1 MAKNTKTDRGVSRRR
16 FLRDGATVGVGA
28 TALAGI
34 STHEATLEAQRP
46 ARWDKAAD
54 VVVIGAGAS
63 GLCAAIIARDQG
75 ASVLVVEQNNDI
87 GGHAMV
93 SGGRVPLGGGHSLQ
107 KKYGVSDSA
116 EQVYRDHT
124 GPKNLAF
131 RYSDRDLV
139 RVWADENVP
148 TMEFLLQN
156 GVKFYDRE
164 PEIVNGGTVPRLFRT
179 EVFSEDL
186 KETIAGNPGS
196 GLVRPL
202 EKSAKAKGVEFLLGH
217 TLTRIVRET
226 PSSGQVHGITATSQG
241 KTVNIQARK
250 GVIIA
255 TGGHTS
261 NVEFRRIFDPRLTE
275 EYQVAGEP
283 WTKQP
288 ADGELLAMAIGASL
302 WATGNQTGEHGSPIT
317 KTRHIGCRYGYINL
331 QWPAGSPMFS
341 LAGAT
346 GLTVN
351 NFQDLILVNQVGQ
364 RFWNEMD
371 NSFAFLT
378 ACLSRHGNGGAG
390 GRTENGGGPI
400 WAIFDADAVSREKWD
415 PKPPNV
421 DPRGWFFTA
430 DTLAELAGKIAN
442 PYQHQPVPGRAL
454 EETVARY
461 NAFVDGGKDADFG
474 KPTPMF
480 KLQKPPFYAAWSTP
494 ILHDTLTGLRINSKC
509 QVIDLR
515 GQAIP
520 RLYAAGESAGGFALH
535 GLPRVTVFGRIAG
548 REAARATT

>member
-1 MAKNTKTDRGVSRRR
+1 VAKNPKTDRGVSRRR
-16 FLRDGATVGVGA
+16 FLKDGATVGVGA

-34 STHEATLEAQRP
+34 STHEATVDAQRP
-46 ARWDKAAD
+46 ARWDRTAD

-63 GLCAAIIARDQG
+63 GLCAAIVAREAG
-75 ASVLVVEQNNDI
+75 ASVLVIEQNHDI
-87 GGHAMV
+87 GGHAML

-107 KKYGVSDSA
+107 KQYGITDSA
-116 EQVYRDHT
+116 EQVYLDHT

-148 TMEFLLQN
+148 TMEFLIQN
-156 GVKFYDRE
+156 GVKFFDRK
-164 PEIVNGGTVPRLFRT
+164 PEVVNGGTVPRLFRT
-179 EVFSEDL
+179 VPYSEDL
-186 KETIAGNPGS
+186 KETIAGNEGS
-196 GLVRPL
+196 GLARAL
-202 EKSAKAKGVEFLLGH
+202 EKSAKAKAVEFLLSH
-217 TLTRIVRET
+217 TLSRIIRET
-226 PSSGQVHGITATSQG
+226 PSSGVVHGITATSQG
-241 KTVNIQARK
+241 KTVNIQAKK

-275 EYQVAGEP
+275 EYQVTGEP
-283 WTKQP
+283 WTKQTG
-288 ADGELLAMAIGASL
+288 DGELLAMAIGASL

-317 KTRHIGCRYGYINL
+317 KTRHIGCRYGYVNL
-331 QWPAGSPMFS
+331 QWPEGSPMFP

-351 NFQDLILVNQVGQ
+351 SFQDVILVNQIGQ

-378 ACLSRHGNGGAG
+378 ACLSRHGNRAPGGKS
-390 GRTENGGGPI
+390 ENGGGPI
-400 WAIFDADAVSREKWD
+400 WAIFDADAVTREKWD

-421 DPRGWFFTA
+421 DPKGWFFAA
-430 DTLAELAGKIAN
+430 DTIAELAGKIAN
-442 PYQHQPVPGRAL
+442 PYQHQPISGRAL
-454 EETVARY
+454 EETVAKY
-461 NAFVDGGKDADFG
+461 NSFVDGGKDADFG

-480 KLQKPPFYAAWSTP
+480 KIQKPPFYAAWSTP
-494 ILHDTLTGLRINSKC
+494 ILHDTLTGLRINHKT

-515 GQAIP
+515 GQVIP
-520 RLYAAGESAGGFALH
+520 GLYAAGEAAGGFALH

>member
-1 MAKNTKTDRGVSRRR
+1 VAKNAKPERGVSRRR

-28 TALAGI
+28 TALAGL
-34 STHEATLEAQRP
+34 STHQAALDAQRP

-54 VVVIGAGAS
+54 VVVVGAGAS
-63 GLCAAIIARDQG
+63 GLCAAIIARDHG
-75 ASVLVVEQNNDI
+75 ASVLVVEQHTDI
-87 GGHAMV
+87 GGHAML

-107 KKYGVSDSA
+107 KKYGITDSV
-116 EQVYRDHT
+116 EQVYLDHT
-124 GPKNLAF
+124 APDNLQF

-156 GVKFYDRE
+156 GVKFYDRK
-164 PEIVNGGTVPRLFRT
+164 PQVVNGGTVPRLFRT
-179 EVFSEDL
+179 ELYSDDL
-186 KETIAGNPGS
+186 KETIAGNEGS
-196 GLVRPL
+196 GLARPL

-226 PSSGQVHGITATSQG
+226 TSSGAVHGVTATSQG
-241 KTVNIQARK
+241 RTVNIQARK

-275 EYQVAGEP
+275 EYQVTGEP
-283 WTKQP
+283 WTKQTG
-288 ADGELLAMAIGASL
+288 DGERLAMAIGASL

-317 KTRHIGCRYGYINL
+317 KTRHIGCRYGYVNL
-331 QWPAGSPMFS
+331 QWPADSPIFP
-341 LAGAT
+341 LAGAS
-346 GLTVN
+346 GLTVKD
-351 NFQDLILVNQVGQ
+351 FQDVILVNQNGQ

-371 NSFAFLT
+371 NSFKFLT
-378 ACLSRHGNGGAG
+378 ACLSRQAKSRPG

-400 WAIFDADAVSREKWD
+400 WAIFDADAVAREKWD

-421 DPRGWFFTA
+421 DPKGWFFAA
-430 DTLAELAGKIAN
+430 DTLGELAGTIAN
-442 PYQHQPVPGRAL
+442 PYQYEPMSGRVL

-461 NAFVDGGKDADFG
+461 NSCVDAGKDADFG
-474 KPTPMF
+474 RPTPMF
-480 KLQKPPFYAAWSTP
+480 KIQKPPFYAAWSTP
-494 ILHDTLTGLRINSKC
+494 ILHDTLTGLRINAKC
-509 QVIDLR
+509 QVIDLK

-520 RLYAAGESAGGFALH
+520 RLYAAGEAAGGFALH

-548 REAARATT
+548 REAAGATT